1 MLVIHL
7 LRYELLREQIVKYWY
22 LSRRCSYTCLN
33 YAVCFHVEI
42 QPEIQNFINICSFL
56 YRAVNDFFHHRH

>member
-42 QPEIQNFINICSFL
+42 QPEIQNL
-56 YRAVNDFFHHRH
+56 